1 MTSLTI
7 STIKKHEISTDGSVV
22 TFAVDAKHVGELSM
36 LIPAAC
42 YDELIS
48 AVSRAKAVIDAKQPR
63 SAGQVKVKMAQ
74 NCLVTAEVQ
83 QHGLVVL
90 VFDRQ
95 TPAET
100 GYALNADTAKKLA
113 VGLVKSADAVLMSK
127 GDKKD

>member
-7 STIKKHEISTDGSVV
+7 SAIKTQEISNDGSVV
-22 TFAVDAKHVGELSM
+22 TFTIDAKYVGELSM
-36 LIPAAC
+36 MIPAAC

-48 AVSRAKAVIDAKQPR
+48 TLSRAKSVVNAGQPK
-63 SAGQVKVKMAQ
+63 SAGQVKIKVAQ

-95 TPAET
+95 TQAEA
-100 GYALNADTAKKLA
+100 GYALDAETAKKLA
-113 VGLVKSADAVLMSK
+113 VGLVKSADAVLMMK
-127 GDKKD
+127 NGRGG

>member
-7 STIKKHEISTDGSVV
+7 SAIKTQEISNDGSVV
-22 TFAVDAKHVGELSM
+22 SFIVDAKYVGELSM
-36 LIPAAC
+36 MIPAAC

-48 AVSRAKAVIDAKQPR
+48 ALSRAKSVIDAKQPK
-63 SAGQVKVKMAQ
+63 SAGQVKVKRAQ

-95 TPAET
+95 TQAEA
-100 GYALNADTAKKLA
+100 GYALDAETAKKLA
-113 VGLVKSADAVLMSK
+113 VGLVKSADAVLMR
-127 GDKKD
+127 KDGKSG